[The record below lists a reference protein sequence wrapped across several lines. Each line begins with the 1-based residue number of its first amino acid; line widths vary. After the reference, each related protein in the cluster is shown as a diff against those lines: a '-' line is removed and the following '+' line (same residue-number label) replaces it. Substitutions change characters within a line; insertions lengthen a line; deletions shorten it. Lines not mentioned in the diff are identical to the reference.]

1 MNRALLAK
9 LAWSVANGEEK
20 PWVISLLQKNIVAKG
35 SCSLMSSGRSVD
47 LWNQPWIPWMQFGEF
62 RELMSNLHSQFPS
75 FSKKWSLVSTSLR
88 SVPWSEQ
95 FGSLFL
101 YPAIRSRL
109 KGKIEDSKDILFRVQ
124 KKHCEFSL
132 THQETHS
139 LVQINWKDLLPSNLD
154 FPRVYMITDAS
165 WDSNI
170 SGLAV
175 LLINRINA
183 KWEVK
188 SCKKDAFS
196 AMEAETKAILMA
208 LLWAKEEGIEDI
220 TIFSDAQLVV
230 NAFNSS
236 LCPPDWRFKD
246 VSLRI
251 LELFKSFSSCR
262 LIYMDS

>member
-1 MNRALLAK
+1 MVHELHHLSLVSRSLFPAFSYTSSTIDESLFKLHHLSLVSRSLFPAFTYTSSTIDESLFKLHHGWSRPRAPPRAPPSLIVEDLEVVILAK
-9 LAWSVANGEEK
+9 L
-20 PWVISLLQKNIVAKG
+20 
-35 SCSLMSSGRSVD
+35 
-47 LWNQPWIPWMQFGEF
+47 
-62 RELMSNLHSQFPS
+62 
-75 FSKKWSLVSTSLR
+75 
-88 SVPWSEQ
+88 
-95 FGSLFL
+95 
-101 YPAIRSRL
+101 L

>member
-1 MNRALLAK
+1 M
-9 LAWSVANGEEK
+9 VH
-20 PWVISLLQKNIVAKG
+20 
-35 SCSLMSSGRSVD
+35 
-47 LWNQPWIPWMQFGEF
+47 
-62 RELMSNLHSQFPS
+62 ELHHL
-75 FSKKWSLVSTSLR
+75 SLVSR
-88 SVPWSEQ
+88 
-95 FGSLFL
+95 SLF
-101 YPAIRSRL
+101 PAFSYTSSTIDESLFKLHHLSLVSRSLFPAFTYTSSTIDESLFKLHHGWSRPRAPPRAPPSL
-109 KGKIEDSKDILFRVQ
+109 IVEDL
-124 KKHCEFSL
+124 E
-132 THQETHS
+132 ETHS